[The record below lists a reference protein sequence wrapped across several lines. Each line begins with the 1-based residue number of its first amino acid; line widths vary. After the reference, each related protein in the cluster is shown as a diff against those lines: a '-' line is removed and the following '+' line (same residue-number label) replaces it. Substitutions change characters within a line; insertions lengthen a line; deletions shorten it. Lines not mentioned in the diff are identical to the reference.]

1 MSKLGAKILKVIG
14 SISVG
19 SMIILVALNIV
30 IFNRQFSK
38 LQIDA
43 QKSVVDAAKAVDG
56 DKLEKIINS
65 KSMDSSD
72 YKEIQDAMIKFK
84 NDKDIRYVY
93 TLAKENDSKAYFVVD
108 GSLINESK
116 IGDPYNLEKEMK
128 DAFDG
133 QTKYTDKP
141 VTDEDGTFISAYAPI
156 KNSSGKI
163 ISIVGVD
170 KDVAAF
176 VNIRSELLM
185 SMAVA
190 SVIIIILSV
199 LSSIAFSKR
208 ITFNV
213 GKIKEVLKNMSEGN
227 LAIDL
232 KIKSKDEFEDIADSI
247 NNFNKKL
254 KGAIEIIKDNS
265 NAVMIDSNC
274 LASVSEEMASSSEV
288 VASSIQDLARS
299 SASQTEEIES
309 ISSILKGFG
318 EKLDNATDS
327 IKNVN
332 SKIDLIKSK
341 ANASNEDMVALDNTI
356 RETVLAFYNVS
367 EKIKGLGIQLSQVNV
382 ITNLINDI
390 SDQTNLLALNAA
402 IEAASAGEAGRGFSV
417 VAEEI
422 RKLAEQSKE
431 SSLSIN
437 NLIQNISKESNLVVE
452 TSNNMNNVLNN
463 QTATIENSLDSFKD
477 IITYIE
483 EIFPRIS
490 RISDSIVIIDK
501 EKESILRSVGS
512 VEQMSEEVLASTEE
526 ISASIQELSA
536 SSQEVAASS
545 EGLNGKAEKM
555 IESTNMFK
563 I

>member
-43 QKSVVDAAKAVDG
+43 RKSVVDAAKAIDG

-72 YKEIQDAMIKFK
+72 YKEIQDSMVKFK
-84 NDKDIRYVY
+84 NDKDIKYVY
-93 TLAKENDSKAYFVVD
+93 TLAKENDSKAYFLVD
-108 GSLINESK
+108 GSLVNESK

-141 VTDEDGTFISAYAPI
+141 VADEDGTFISAYAPI

-163 ISIVGVD
+163 IAIVGVD

-190 SVIIIILSV
+190 AVIIIILSV

-213 GKIKEVLKNMSEGN
+213 RKIKEVLKNMSEGN

-232 KIKSKDEFEDIADSI
+232 NIKSKDEFEDIADSM
-247 NNFNKKL
+247 NNLNKKL

-288 VASSIQDLARS
+288 VASSIQDLAIS

-318 EKLDNATDS
+318 EKLDSATGS
-327 IKNVN
+327 IKDVN

-341 ANASNEDMVALDNTI
+341 ANTSNEDMVALDNTI
-356 RETVLAFYNVS
+356 RETVLAFNNVS
-367 EKIKGLGIQLSQVNV
+367 EKIRGLGKQLSQVNV

-431 SSLSIN
+431 SSISIN
-437 NLIQNISKESNLVVE
+437 NLIQSISTESNLVIE
-452 TSNNMNNVLNN
+452 TSSNMNNVLSN

-477 IITYIE
+477 IIAYIE

-490 RISDSIVIIDK
+490 KISDSIVIIDK
-501 EKESILRSVGS
+501 EKESILKSVGS
-512 VEQMSEEVLASTEE
+512 ITQMSEEVLASTEE

-545 EGLNGKAEKM
+545 QGLNGKAEKM
-555 IESTNMFK
+555 IESINIFK

>member
-1 MSKLGAKILKVIG
+1 MSKLGVKILKVIG
-14 SISVG
+14 SISVC

-43 QKSVVDAAKAVDG
+43 QKSVGDAVKAIDG
-56 DKLEKIINS
+56 NKLEKIINS

-72 YKEIQDAMIKFK
+72 YKEIQDAMIRFK
-84 NDKDIRYVY
+84 NDKDIKYVY

-108 GSLINESK
+108 GSLVNESQ
-116 IGDPYNLEKEMK
+116 IGEPYNLEQEMK

-133 QTKYTDKP
+133 QTKYTKKT

-156 KNSSGKI
+156 KDSSGKI
-163 ISIVGVD
+163 IAIVGVD

-176 VNIRSELLM
+176 VNIRNELSISLGVA
-185 SMAVA
+185 AV
-190 SVIIIILSV
+190 VIIILSL
-199 LSSIAFSKR
+199 LSSVAFSRK
-208 ITFNV
+208 IALNV
-213 GKIKEVLKNMSEGN
+213 RKIKEALNNMSEGN

-232 KIKSKDEFEDIADSI
+232 NIKSKDEFEGIADSI

-254 KGAIEIIKDNS
+254 KGTIEIIKHNS
-265 NAVMIDSNC
+265 NAVMKDSNC

-288 VASSIQDLARS
+288 VASSIQDLTRS
-299 SASQTEEIES
+299 SACQTEEIES

-341 ANASNEDMVALDNTI
+341 ANESNEDMVALDNTI
-356 RETVLAFYNVS
+356 RETVLAFNNVS
-367 EKIKGLGIQLSQVNV
+367 EKIRGLGKQLSQVNV

-452 TSNNMNNVLNN
+452 TSSNMNNVLNN
-463 QTATIENSLDSFKD
+463 QTATIESSLDSFKD
-477 IITYIE
+477 IIAYIE

-512 VEQMSEEVLASTEE
+512 VAQMSEEVLASTEE

-555 IESTNMFK
+555 IESINMFK